1 MIHFAKCPSA
11 KRQYLFSYI
20 IFLIEYNLLL
30 LTNNYWMTFIAIS
43 RIIKTNKI
51 LKSDWFNRPILSN
64 NNKVSNNKIRR
75 GARTFFGTLLL
86 VTAYSSITD
95 PKTYHSEMA
104 FSQWTSSFSLILLKL
119 WLIGNRSQCSSILSV
134 IRTFLGLNKPGFC
147 FAVWFS

>member
-1 MIHFAKCPSA
+1 
-11 KRQYLFSYI
+11 
-20 IFLIEYNLLL
+20 
-30 LTNNYWMTFIAIS
+30 MTFIAIS

-95 PKTYHSEMA
+95 PKTYH
-104 FSQWTSSFSLILLKL
+104 
-119 WLIGNRSQCSSILSV
+119 
-134 IRTFLGLNKPGFC
+134 
-147 FAVWFS
+147 